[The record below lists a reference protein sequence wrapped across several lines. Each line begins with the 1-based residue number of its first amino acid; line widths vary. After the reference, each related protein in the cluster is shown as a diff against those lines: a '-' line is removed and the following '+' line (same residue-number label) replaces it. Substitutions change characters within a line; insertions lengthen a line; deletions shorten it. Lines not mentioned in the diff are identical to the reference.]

1 MGQAFR
7 PRETIPAHMAR
18 WLTESR
24 FGSDQFEVMTEVSE
38 NPTFDEKSGQSS
50 FRFSNH
56 LAGRLLWLD
65 LSNRQNVLKMM
76 PKQDKW
82 TTAAEL
88 ISNLEADSEY
98 VRRRAKQDEELA
110 KLTAFY
116 REAEA
121 PLVRDLATIG
131 VEVGSVY
138 DLVNDTVTYE
148 KAIPLLLDHLRR
160 EYPDAIRE
168 GIARALG
175 IPATRALGWRIL
187 VDEYRRTENRNNR
200 VKDGLAVALAGASDD
215 SVLHELIELAKDKD
229 HGDSRILLL
238 LGIKRSR
245 RPEARQATNELAH
258 DPQLSKEIKFWRK
271 GRK

>member
-1 MGQAFR
+1 MLRKAAHR
-7 PRETIPAHMAR
+7 IPK
-18 WLTESR
+18 E
-24 FGSDQFEVMTEVSE
+24 GFENFAEVAE
-38 NPTFDEKSGQSS
+38 NPTFEEEVGQSS
-50 FRFSNH
+50 FRFSIH

-65 LSNRQNVLKMM
+65 LSNRQIVLKM

-82 TTAAEL
+82 TTAAEF
-88 ISNLEADSEY
+88 INNLEAAPEY

-121 PLVRDLATIG
+121 PLVRDLAKIG

-200 VKDGLAVALAGASDD
+200 VKDGLAVALSGASDD
-215 SVLHELIELAKDKD
+215 SVLQELIELAKDKN
-229 HGDSRILLL
+229 HGDIRILLL
-238 LGIKRSR
+238 QGIKRSR
-245 RPEARQATNELAH
+245 RPEARQATNELVH
-258 DPQLSKEIKFWRK
+258 DPQLGKEIKSWRK